1 MRLKNKIVE
10 VAEKKNEIFMMK
22 ESILDQIKKQ
32 LASYICLW
40 ELGDK
45 QGKRLVVLSSVD
57 W

>member
-32 LASYICLW
+32 LASYIFLW